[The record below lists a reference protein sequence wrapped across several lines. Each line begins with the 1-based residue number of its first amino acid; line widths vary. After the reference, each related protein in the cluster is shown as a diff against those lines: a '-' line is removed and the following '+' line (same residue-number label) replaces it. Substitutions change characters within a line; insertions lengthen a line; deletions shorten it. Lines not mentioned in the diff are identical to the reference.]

1 MRKTKEDRK
10 REIIDELVQARHGL
24 VDAIVVLPPE
34 RVDEIFIGEWT
45 VKDLVAHL
53 VGWDLT
59 NLAAIREILDGEYP
73 SFFQFYDKD
82 WRSYN
87 ASLVKQY
94 KIEPFP
100 DLIAEVQDSH
110 HQLVTFL
117 EALPPEQVINGKAR
131 SLSGRTMSIRSL
143 LRFEVRDEQEHTRQ
157 VQGSY

>member
-10 REIIDELVQARHGL
+10 REIIDELVQSRHGL
-24 VDAIVVLPPE
+24 LDAIVALQPE
-34 RVDEIFIGEWT
+34 RLDEVFIGEWT
-45 VKDLVAHL
+45 VKDLIAHL
-53 VGWDLT
+53 VGWDFT

-100 DLIAEVQDSH
+100 DLMAEIQDSH

-117 EALPPEQVINGKAR
+117 EALPSEQVISGKSR
-131 SLSGRTMSIRSL
+131 SPSGRTMSIRSL
-143 LRFEVRDEQEHTRQ
+143 LHFEARDEQEHTHQ
-157 VQGSY
+157 VQGSH